1 MKLERLLAII
11 VLLISKK
18 QVQAAELAEMF
29 EVSVRTIYRDI
40 DVISRAGIPII
51 TSQGFGGGIQM
62 TETYRMEREW
72 LKEEELAVIASALK
86 SVSSVYEPYASS
98 SAIKKIQQLV
108 PVKNEAE
115 FKRKTEKWFFD
126 MTPWGH
132 TNDQKNLLHELLS
145 GAIDHTLT
153 VSFIYTNAKGET
165 MERQAEPY
173 TLVCKTGRWYLY
185 AFCLAKQDFRFFKL
199 SRMKS
204 LSVQTITF
212 ERKDVQLDTLPWDA
226 EWYRKEKAVSLEL
239 LVHSGAQQRLGEWFG
254 YDVFHFDK
262 EGSCRAVISF
272 PENQWLIGFL
282 LQFGKEI
289 EILSPLHIREQVK
302 ETIQEMKK
310 RYET

>member
-1 MKLERLLAII
+1 MKLERLLAIV

-18 QVQAAELAEMF
+18 QVQAQELAEMF

-40 DVISRAGIPII
+40 DAISRAGIPVI
-51 TSQGFGGGIQM
+51 TSQGFGGGIQISEM
-62 TETYRMEREW
+62 YRMEREW

-86 SVSSVYEPYASS
+86 SVSSVYEPDASS
-98 SAIKKIQQLV
+98 SAIQKIQQLV
-108 PVKNEAE
+108 PEQNEAE

-126 MTPWGH
+126 MTPWGY
-132 TNDQKNLLHELLS
+132 TGDQRKLHELLS

-153 VSFIYTNAKGET
+153 VSFTYTNANGET
-165 MERQAEPY
+165 TERQAEPY

-185 AFCLAKQDFRFFKL
+185 AYCLAKQDFRFFKL
-199 SRMKS
+199 NRMKN
-204 LSVQTITF
+204 LTVQTMSF
-212 ERKDVQLDTLPWDA
+212 ERKDVQLASLPWDA
-226 EWYRKEKAVSLEL
+226 EWHRKDRLVCLEL
-239 LVHSGAQQRLGEWFG
+239 LVDPEAQQRLGEWFG

-262 EGSCRAVISF
+262 EGSCRAVISL

-289 EILSPLHIREQVK
+289 EILSPLHIRERVK

>member
-1 MKLERLLAII
+1 MKLERLLAIV

-18 QVQAAELAEMF
+18 QVQAPELAEMF

-40 DVISRAGIPII
+40 DAISRAGIPII

-62 TETYRMEREW
+62 AEMYRLEREW

-86 SVSSVYEPYASS
+86 SVSSVYEPDASS
-98 SAIKKIQQLV
+98 TAIQKIQQLV
-108 PVKNEAE
+108 PVQNEAE

-132 TNDQKNLLHELLS
+132 TNDQKKLHKLIS
-145 GAIDHTLT
+145 SAIDQTLT
-153 VSFIYTNAKGET
+153 VTFIYTNAKGET

-185 AFCLAKQDFRFFKL
+185 AYCLAKQDFRFFKL
-199 SRMKS
+199 SRMKT
-204 LSVQTITF
+204 LTVQTITF
-212 ERKDVQLDTLPWDA
+212 ERKDIQLDTLPWDA
-226 EWYRKEKAVSLEL
+226 EWYRKDKAACLEL
-239 LVHSGAQQRLGEWFG
+239 LVHPGARQRLGEWFG

-262 EGSCRAVISF
+262 EGNCRAVISL